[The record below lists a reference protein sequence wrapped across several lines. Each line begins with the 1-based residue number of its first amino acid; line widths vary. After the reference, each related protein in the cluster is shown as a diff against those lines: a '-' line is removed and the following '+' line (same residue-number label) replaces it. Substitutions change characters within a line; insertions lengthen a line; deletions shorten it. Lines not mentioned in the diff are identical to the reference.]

1 MDLIS
6 VIVPIYKVEPY
17 LRRCVDS
24 ILAQTYHDIE
34 VILVDDGSPD
44 NCPEMCDEYAAQDER
59 IKVIHKANGGL
70 SSARNVGL
78 DAASGDWVSFI
89 DSDDWIE
96 PDMYEI
102 LLQNAEN
109 ANAEISVGGVNDE
122 LVDHDRVIV
131 TKTTYH
137 GALKQETLS
146 PTEAMARYFTTSW
159 AAWDKIYRKELFQTI
174 RFPVGEINEDE
185 AIVLKLLDTCTAVS
199 YTNQVF
205 YHYIH
210 RAQSITTSAFSE
222 KKLAWYRH
230 CQDNLRWVQQHHP
243 ELTAFAEKRLCSSIL
258 WTLREIALSP
268 RNFNEIADSLQ
279 HDIRSNYHRY
289 RKCAL
294 RKSERARLWLL
305 RVAPFRVYRSAEQI
319 MKERTNRGS

>member
-6 VIVPIYKVEPY
+6 VIVPIYNVEPY

-24 ILAQTYHDIE
+24 ILAQKYRDLEI
-34 VILVDDGSPD
+34 ILVDDGSPD
-44 NCPEMCDEYAAQDER
+44 DCPQICDEYAAQDER

-70 SSARNVGL
+70 SSARNAGL
-78 DAASGDWVSFI
+78 DIASGNWVSFI

-102 LLQNAEN
+102 LLRNAIN
-109 ANAEISVGGVNDE
+109 TNAEISVGGVNDE
-122 LVDHDRVIV
+122 VVYKDAVTV

-137 GALKQETLS
+137 GVLKTETLS
-146 PTEAMARYFTTSW
+146 PVEAMARYFTTSW

-185 AIVLKLLDTCTAVS
+185 AIVLKLLDSCTTIA

-210 RAQSITTSAFSE
+210 RAQSITTSTFSE

-230 CQDNLRWVQQHHP
+230 CQDNLRWIQQYHP
-243 ELTAFAEKRLCSSIL
+243 ELAAFAEKRLCASIL

-268 RNFNEIADSLQ
+268 QNYDEIADSLQ
-279 HDIRSNYHRY
+279 QDIRLNYHKFF
-289 RKCAL
+289 KCAL
-294 RKSERARLWLL
+294 SRSERRRLLVL
-305 RVAPFRVYRSAEQI
+305 RFLPFQIYQRIEQK
-319 MKERTNRGS
+319 MVD

>member
-1 MDLIS
+1 MNLIS
-6 VIVPIYKVEPY
+6 VIVPVYKVEPY

-24 ILAQTYHDIE
+24 ILAQTYQDLE

-44 NCPEMCDEYAAQDER
+44 NCPEICDEYAAQDER

-70 SSARNVGL
+70 SSARNAGL

-102 LLQNAEN
+102 LLRNAEN
-109 ANAEISVGGVNDE
+109 THAEISVGGVNDE
-122 LVDHDRVIV
+122 LVEQDRVIV

-146 PTEAMARYFTTSW
+146 PAEAMVRYFTTSW
-159 AAWDKIYRKELFQTI
+159 AAWDKIYRRELFRTT

-185 AIVLKLLDTCTAVS
+185 AIVLKLLDACTAVS

-222 KKLAWYRH
+222 KKLAWCDH
-230 CQDNLRWVQQHHP
+230 CEQNLRFIEDRHP
-243 ELTAFAEKRLCSSIL
+243 ELEGYAAGRYYSSVIWALNHMAENPKRYPDLIPEYRRKLKQIIGKYKGAVNISRKEQ
-258 WTLREIALSP
+258 LRAYALMYLFGLYS
-268 RNFNEIADSLQ
+268 A
-279 HDIRSNYHRY
+279 
-289 RKCAL
+289 AV
-294 RKSERARLWLL
+294 RLLGKH
-305 RVAPFRVYRSAEQI
+305 YS
-319 MKERTNRGS
+319 

>member
-6 VIVPIYKVEPY
+6 VIVPIYNVEPY

-24 ILAQTYHDIE
+24 ILAQKYRDLEI
-34 VILVDDGSPD
+34 ILVDDGSPD
-44 NCPEMCDEYAAQDER
+44 DCPQICDEYAAQDER

-70 SSARNVGL
+70 SSARNAGL
-78 DAASGDWVSFI
+78 DIASGNWVSFI

-102 LLQNAEN
+102 LLRNAIN
-109 ANAEISVGGVNDE
+109 TNAEISVGGVNDE
-122 LVDHDRVIV
+122 VVYKDAVTV

-137 GALKQETLS
+137 GVLKTETLS
-146 PTEAMARYFTTSW
+146 PVEAMARYFTTSW

-185 AIVLKLLDTCTAVS
+185 AIVLKLLDSCTTIA

-210 RAQSITTSAFSE
+210 RAQSITTSTFSE

-230 CQDNLRWVQQHHP
+230 CQDNLRWIQQYHP
-243 ELTAFAEKRLCSSIL
+243 ELAAFAEKRLCDSIL

-268 RNFNEIADSLQ
+268 QNYDEIADSLQ
-279 HDIRSNYHRY
+279 QDIRLNYHKFF
-289 RKCAL
+289 KCAL
-294 RKSERARLWLL
+294 SRSERRRLLVL
-305 RVAPFRVYRSAEQI
+305 RFLPFQIYQRIEQK
-319 MKERTNRGS
+319 MVD

>member
-230 CQDNLRWVQQHHP
+230 CQDNLRWIQQYHP
-243 ELTAFAEKRLCSSIL
+243 ELAAFADKRLCSSIL

-268 RNFNEIADSLQ
+268 QNFDEIAGSLQ
-279 HDIRSNYHRY
+279 QDIRSNYHKFF
-289 RKCAL
+289 KCAL
-294 RKSERARLWLL
+294 SRSERRRLLVL
-305 RVAPFRVYRSAEQI
+305 RFLPFQIYQRIEQK
-319 MKERTNRGS
+319 MS